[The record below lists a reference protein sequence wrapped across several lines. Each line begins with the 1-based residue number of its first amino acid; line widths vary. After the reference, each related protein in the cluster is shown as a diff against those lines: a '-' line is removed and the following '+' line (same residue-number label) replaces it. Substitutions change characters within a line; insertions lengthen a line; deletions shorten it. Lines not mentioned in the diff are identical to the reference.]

1 MQGIAAFPPGPRPP
15 RTFESRTDQGTIGC
29 TVVAISK
36 TETLTAWQAELLMRY
51 LSRFWMRCDVLRCF
65 SEAPLAGGR
74 SLRGPVMDC
83 RSAPSESPLVG
94 TEYVHMLRDTELA
107 KMAVSK
113 VIPISY

>member
-1 MQGIAAFPPGPRPP
+1 MAESASLLSGNGLPGRKLGQ
-15 RTFESRTDQGTIGC
+15 RDALGEK
-29 TVVAISK
+29 VVS
-36 TETLTAWQAELLMRY
+36 QASDSEVAEHRQH
-51 LSRFWMRCDVLRCF
+51 LSPKWGSGVGCF

-83 RSAPSESPLVG
+83 RSAPSESPQVG
-94 TEYVHMLRDTELA
+94 TEYVHMLRETELA

>member
-1 MQGIAAFPPGPRPP
+1 M
-15 RTFESRTDQGTIGC
+15 
-29 TVVAISK
+29 
-36 TETLTAWQAELLMRY
+36 
-51 LSRFWMRCDVLRCF
+51 VLRCF

-83 RSAPSESPLVG
+83 RSAPSESPQVG

-107 KMAVSK
+107 KLAVSK

>member
-1 MQGIAAFPPGPRPP
+1 
-15 RTFESRTDQGTIGC
+15 
-29 TVVAISK
+29 
-36 TETLTAWQAELLMRY
+36 
-51 LSRFWMRCDVLRCF
+51 MRCMVLRCF

-74 SLRGPVMDC
+74 SLRGLVMDC